1 MSKYYQCCKFNFTH
15 GNQHSVQD
23 RVFTKSYQCFS
34 YLKFNIV
41 HGNKDTRHP
50 KKKKKIIMEN
60 ETENPIAERNFSN
73 KLHNGLN
80 TLNLFAS
87 KVI

>member
-15 GNQHSVQD
+15 GNQHSAQD

-50 KKKKKIIMEN
+50 KKKKKIIN
-60 ETENPIAERNFSN
+60 TETRWKMKQKIQLPKEVTQVTQWS
-73 KLHNGLN
+73 
-80 TLNLFAS
+80 
-87 KVI
+87 

>member
-1 MSKYYQCCKFNFTH
+1 
-15 GNQHSVQD
+15 
-23 RVFTKSYQCFS
+23 
-34 YLKFNIV
+34 
-41 HGNKDTRHP
+41 
-50 KKKKKIIMEN
+50 MEN